1 MAIFKVVKAIVPVIF
16 TLSVILLFKIT
27 GLSSLKIYP
36 PLMNFLFFAVFFV
49 SLFSKETV
57 IQRIAR
63 KMDGK
68 LEEPVWTYTKN
79 LTYIWVIFLFVNF
92 SVSVV
97 SMFLSDNFW
106 LLYNGFISYFLVG
119 MMFIVEYPVR
129 KSFKKRHSL

>member
-1 MAIFKVVKAIVPVIF
+1 MAVFKVVKAIVPVIF

-36 PLMNFLFFAVFFV
+36 ILMNFLFFAVFFV

-57 IQRIAR
+57 IQHIAR

-68 LEEPVWTYTKN
+68 LEEPVLSYTKN

-92 SVSVV
+92 SVSVAT
-97 SMFLSDNFW
+97 MFLSDNFW

-129 KSFKKRHSL
+129 KSFKKRHNL

>member
-1 MAIFKVVKAIVPVIF
+1 MAVFKVVKAIVPVIF
-16 TLSVILLFKIT
+16 TLSVILLLKIT

-36 PLMNFLFFAVFFV
+36 ILMNFLFFAVFFV

-63 KMDGK
+63 EMDGK
-68 LEEPVWTYTKN
+68 LEEPVLSYTKN

-92 SVSVV
+92 SVSVAT
-97 SMFLSDNFW
+97 MFLSDNFW

-129 KSFKKRHSL
+129 KSFKKRHNL

>member
-1 MAIFKVVKAIVPVIF
+1 MAIFKIVKAIVPVIF

-119 MMFIVEYPVR
+119 MMIIVEYPVR
-129 KSFKKRHSL
+129 KSFKKRHNL